1 MTQKDKLGTRTETK
15 INLINL
21 KDRRGKK
28 KHKRRGHI
36 ENKYQNVRLK
46 LNQINNYIR
55 CKQAKHIN

>member
-1 MTQKDKLGTRTETK
+1 MTQKAKLGTRTETK

-28 KHKRRGHI
+28 KHNRRGHI
-36 ENKYQNVRLK
+36 ENKYENVGLK

-55 CKQAKHIN
+55 CK